1 MPIVVTLAVLRAWG
15 CGCGLYSD
23 GGVEM
28 WTRRLRL
35 RNASDVDQDR
45 PRSIQELRG
54 LTRKT
59 RATIAYHRRVHSSI
73 VAIVIRHCM
82 LDAEQLNAVAGPQLR
97 LSTLCELAQHAHHA
111 AFRQVAIAHC
121 RSILDAH
128 FDTHKDYP
136 TTVMLPGIMLWSC

>member
-1 MPIVVTLAVLRAWG
+1 
-15 CGCGLYSD
+15 
-23 GGVEM
+23 M
-28 WTRRLRL
+28 WRRRLRL
-35 RNASDVDQDR
+35 RNASNVDQDR
-45 PRSIQELRG
+45 LRSTQELKG

-82 LDAEQLNAVAGPQLR
+82 LDAGQLNAVVGPQLP

-111 AFRQVAIAHC
+111 AFRQVAIANC

>member
-1 MPIVVTLAVLRAWG
+1 M
-15 CGCGLYSD
+15 
-23 GGVEM
+23 GGGEV

-59 RATIAYHRRVHSSI
+59 RATIAYHRRVHISI
-73 VAIVIRHCM
+73 VAIVIRLCI
-82 LDAEQLNAVAGPQLR
+82 LDAEQLNAVVGLLLP
-97 LSTLCELAQHAHHA
+97 LSTLCELAQHARHA
-111 AFRQVAIAHC
+111 AFRQVAIANC

-136 TTVMLPGIMLWSC
+136 TIVMLPAIMVWSC

>member
-1 MPIVVTLAVLRAWG
+1 
-15 CGCGLYSD
+15 
-23 GGVEM
+23 M

-35 RNASDVDQDR
+35 RNASDVDQHR

-59 RATIAYHRRVHSSI
+59 RATIAYHRRVHISI
-73 VAIVIRHCM
+73 VEIVIRHCM
-82 LDAEQLNAVAGPQLR
+82 RDAEQLNAVVGLLLP
-97 LSTLCELAQHAHHA
+97 LSTLCELTQHARHA
-111 AFRQVAIAHC
+111 AFRQVAIANC

-136 TTVMLPGIMLWSC
+136 TTVMLPAIMLWSC

>member
-1 MPIVVTLAVLRAWG
+1 MAVVSIVM
-15 CGCGLYSD
+15 
-23 GGVEM
+23 EE

-59 RATIAYHRRVHSSI
+59 RATIAYHRRVHIST
-73 VAIVIRHCM
+73 VAIVISHCM
-82 LDAEQLNAVAGPQLR
+82 LDAEQLNAVVGLLLP
-97 LSTLCELAQHAHHA
+97 LSALCELAQHARHA
-111 AFRQVAIAHC
+111 AFRQVAIANC

-136 TTVMLPGIMLWSC
+136 TTVLLPSIMLWSC